1 MASYM
6 KCKLCPKQIDKRS
19 TTGMCADC
27 YKQAIDSAAGV
38 VTPAAPVTP
47 EQLVQEDRE
56 KAKLKID
63 LGDYKAKYAE
73 ALKQIESQEH
83 QLGWLTAI
91 RAGVDKT
98 YRVTPREGLGT
109 SEVTPIVLISDWHS
123 EEIVKSASVNGLN
136 EFNLDICDQR
146 ITSFWQSTLRLIRMF
161 NKDVTIHTVVL
172 GLLGDFITGQIHGA
186 DNAENNAL
194 TPIDALIR
202 VQNRIIGGIDFLR
215 DHSAY
220 DFVIVCKVGNHS
232 RTTLK
237 VRMAT
242 EGGHSL
248 ETLMYAFLADHYRD
262 EPRIKFVIDDGYHT
276 YVDIYHTVN
285 RFHHGH
291 ELKYQGGIGGLYIP
305 AKKKIA
311 QWNKARR
318 ADRDFFGHFHQD
330 LNDNLFTCN
339 GSLIGYN
346 AYALRIGCEYEPPKQ
361 SLVLVD
367 KRRGYTGKWPIY
379 VN

>member
-1 MASYM
+1 MAAKSR
-6 KCKLCPKQIDKRS
+6 KCSKCPNKIERQSRTGLCRGCFEA
-19 TTGMCADC
+19 TV
-27 YKQAIDSAAGV
+27 Y
-38 VTPAAPVTP
+38 TPAPAIQTP
-47 EQLVQEDRE
+47 EQQVQEDRE
-56 KAKLKID
+56 KAKLRTE
-63 LGDYKAKYAE
+63 LSDYKGKYAE
-73 ALKQIESQEH
+73 ALKQIEAQDS

-91 RAGVDKT
+91 REGVDRT
-98 YRVTPREGLGT
+98 YRILPREGLGT
-109 SEVTPIVLISDWHS
+109 SEVTPIVLASDWHS
-123 EEIVKSASVNGLN
+123 EEIVKPSSVNGLN
-136 EFNLDICDQR
+136 EFNLDIFDTRCEK
-146 ITSFWQSTLRLIRMF
+146 FWQGTLRLIQMF
-161 NKDVTIHTVVL
+161 NKDVQIHSVVL

-202 VQNRIIGGIDFLR
+202 VQNKIIGGLDFLLNN
-215 DHSAY
+215 SPY

-248 ETLMYAFLADHYRD
+248 ETMMYTCLAALYRN
-262 EPRIKFVIDDGYHT
+262 ETRIKFVIDDGYHT
-276 YVDIYHTVN
+276 YVDIYDTVN

-311 QWNKARR
+311 QWNKARG
-318 ADRDFFGHFHQD
+318 ANRDFFGHFHQD

-379 VN
+379 LS

>member
-1 MASYM
+1 MIEA
-6 KCKLCPKQIDKRS
+6 RS
-19 TTGMCADC
+19 ATGMCLVCLRA
-27 YKQAIDSAAGV
+27 KIAAGRSASQV
-38 VTPAAPVTP
+38 KVIVTP
-47 EQLVQEDRE
+47 EVQVQEDRD
-56 KAKLKID
+56 KAKLKNE
-63 LGDYKAKYAE
+63 LSDYKTKYTE
-73 ALKQIESQEH
+73 ALKLIEHQEY

-91 RAGVDKT
+91 RDGVDT
-98 YRVTPREGLGT
+98 TFRISPREGLGT
-109 SEVTPIVLISDWHS
+109 SEVTPIVLASDWHS
-123 EEIVKSASVNGLN
+123 EEYVKPATVSGLN
-136 EFNLDICDQR
+136 EFNLDIFDARC
-146 ITSFWQSTLRLIRMF
+146 TKFWQGTLRLVQMF
-161 NKDVTIHTVVL
+161 NKDVKITTVVL

-194 TPIDALIR
+194 TPIDAIIR
-202 VQNRIIGGIDFLR
+202 VQNRMIAGLDFLL
-215 DHSAY
+215 DNSTY
-220 DFVIVCKVGNHS
+220 DFVIVTKVGNHS

-237 VRMAT
+237 VRMAS
-242 EGGHSL
+242 EAGHSL
-248 ETLMYAFLADHYRD
+248 ESMMYVHLAAYYRN
-262 EPRIKFVIDDGYHT
+262 EPRIKFVIEDGYHT
-276 YVDIYHTVN
+276 YVDIYDTVN

-346 AYALRIGCEYEPPKQ
+346 AYALRLGCEFEPPKQ

-379 VN
+379 LS